1 MAYFEHPRI
10 TRRTALQAGAIG
22 ILGLGA
28 NHVDALR
35 LAASQ
40 EAPEAGKAGSV
51 IFIFLSGG
59 LSQLDSF
66 DLKPQAPDAIRGE
79 FQPISTRTPGIQ
91 ICEHLPRLAELSEH
105 WSLVRSLTHPYND
118 HSQGHL
124 AILCGQ
130 TEMPAA
136 FDPNRP
142 KPTDC
147 PSIAAVTTETT
158 QPRNNLPPAVVL
170 PERLVHNTGRVIPGQ
185 FAGVMGSARDPWFLE
200 HCRYNPA
207 SYGAYPQ
214 YGFHHERGAENH
226 HSGHDAFLSP
236 CIITK
241 LKTVFAPSRARV

>member
-22 ILGLGA
+22 ILGFGI
-28 NHVDALR
+28 NHLDALR
-35 LAASQ
+35 MAAS
-40 EAPEAGKAGSV
+40 ESGTKAGKARSV

-79 FQPISTRTPGIQ
+79 FQAISTRTPGIQ
-91 ICEHLPRLAELSEH
+91 ICEHLPRLAQLSEQ

-136 FDPNRP
+136 FDAN
-142 KPTDC
+142 
-147 PSIAAVTTETT
+147 
-158 QPRNNLPPAVVL
+158 
-170 PERLVHNTGRVIPGQ
+170 
-185 FAGVMGSARDPWFLE
+185 
-200 HCRYNPA
+200 
-207 SYGAYPQ
+207 
-214 YGFHHERGAENH
+214 
-226 HSGHDAFLSP
+226 
-236 CIITK
+236 
-241 LKTVFAPSRARV
+241 